1 MSEHVTLHWILT
13 HKTESQIRA
22 EEESAGRLA
31 AALAQP
37 VRRAR
42 RALIRAVRRS

>member
-1 MSEHVTLHWILT
+1 MSSPVTLHWILT
-13 HKTESQIRA
+13 HKSESQIRA

-37 VRRAR
+37 VRRVS
-42 RALIRAVRRS
+42 RALNRAIRRP